1 MSLAETQT
9 EQPWA
14 EGKVEG
20 RVEAKWRVA
29 TGLFLD
35 IPQLLVL
42 VQVISH
48 HAQPNQEWDPEQT
61 PQELRDCCTQDE
73 DGDFDCPGLC

>member
-20 RVEAKWRVA
+20 RVEAKWGVA
-29 TGLFLD
+29 TGLLLA
-35 IPQLLVL
+35 IP
-42 VQVISH
+42 
-48 HAQPNQEWDPEQT
+48 
-61 PQELRDCCTQDE
+61 
-73 DGDFDCPGLC
+73 